1 MLFHTFNLKYY
12 VHFSGSE
19 LLEGSSG
26 MFRIAT
32 NDRDED
38 ILMIQYDADN
48 DNALPR
54 MIRWNENGFAVPIL
68 DENNPNDHT
77 GI

>member
-1 MLFHTFNLKYY
+1 
-12 VHFSGSE
+12 
-19 LLEGSSG
+19 

-32 NDRDED
+32 TNRDED
-38 ILMIQYDADN
+38 ILMIQYDADI

-54 MIRWNENGFAVPIL
+54 MIRWNENGYAVPIL

-77 GI
+77 GNV